1 MILQMSAQYVIIIYM
16 KILGIDPGMA
26 IVGYSLIEFED
37 DKIELIT
44 SGSIQTEKG
53 VRESSRLLEIF
64 NDMTTIIDKFK
75 PDVCAIE
82 KLFFFR
88 NRTTVM
94 PVAHA
99 RGVILTVLEQFG
111 VPIYE
116 YTPMEVKQVLTGYGR
131 ADKKEVEQMVK
142 FALNCE
148 NLPKLDDTIDS
159 IAIAI
164 CHTRSCINQPVMV

>member
-1 MILQMSAQYVIIIYM
+1 M
-16 KILGIDPGMA
+16 KILGIDPGLG
-26 IVGYSLIEFED
+26 IVGYSIVEYDGETPVL
-37 DKIELIT
+37 LH
-44 SGSIQTEKG
+44 SGSIQTQKRT
-53 VRESSRLLEIF
+53 RESARLLEIF
-64 NDMTTIIDKFK
+64 EDMTTIVEKYK
-75 PDVCAIE
+75 PDCAAIE

-99 RGVILTVLEQFG
+99 RGVILIVLEKFKI
-111 VPIYE
+111 PIFE

-142 FALNCE
+142 LSLGVDT
-148 NLPKLDDTIDS
+148 LPKLDDTVDS

-164 CHTRSCINQPVMV
+164 CHTRSIMV

>member
-1 MILQMSAQYVIIIYM
+1 M
-16 KILGIDPGMA
+16 KILGIDPGIG
-26 IVGYSLIEFED
+26 IVGYSLIEFDGENCV
-37 DKIELIT
+37 LLH
-44 SGSIQTEKG
+44 SGSIQTQKNSK
-53 VRESSRLLEIF
+53 ESARLLEIWE
-64 NDMTTIIDKFK
+64 DMNTILNRFK
-75 PDVCAIE
+75 PDCSAIE

-99 RGVILTVLEQFG
+99 RGVILTALEKYKI
-111 VPIYE
+111 PIYE

-142 FALNCE
+142 ISLGVD
-148 NLPKLDDTIDS
+148 NLPKLDDTVDS

-164 CHTRSCINQPVMV
+164 CHTRSLVLK

>member
-1 MILQMSAQYVIIIYM
+1 M

-26 IVGYSLIEFED
+26 IVGYSLVDYDGESCKLLD
-37 DKIELIT
+37 
-44 SGSIQTEKG
+44 SGSIQTPKG
-53 VRESSRLLEIF
+53 ERESARLLEIF
-64 NDMTTIIDKFK
+64 TDMTSLVNDFQ
-75 PDVCAIE
+75 PDVAAIE

-88 NRTTVM
+88 NQTTVM

-99 RGVILTVLEQFG
+99 RGVILTVLEQFKI
-111 VPIYE
+111 PIFE

-142 FALNCE
+142 LSLETE
-148 NLPKLDDTIDS
+148 NLPKLDDTVDA

-164 CHTRSCINQPVMV
+164 CHTRNLI

>member
-1 MILQMSAQYVIIIYM
+1 M

-26 IVGYSLIEFED
+26 IVGYSLIEYEND
-37 DKIELIT
+37 EVTLLN
-44 SGSIQTEKG
+44 SGSIQTPKG
-53 VRESSRLLEIF
+53 ERESARLLEIF
-64 NDMTTIIDKFK
+64 NDITTIVETYK
-75 PDVCAIE
+75 PDVAAIE

-88 NRTTVM
+88 NQTTVM

-99 RGVILTVLEQFG
+99 RGVILTVLEQFNI
-111 VPIYE
+111 PIFE

-142 FALNCE
+142 LSLGCDV
-148 NLPKLDDTIDS
+148 LPKLDDTVDS

-164 CHTRSCINQPVMV
+164 CHTRCGAIQLVNV

>member
-1 MILQMSAQYVIIIYM
+1 M

-26 IVGYSLIEFED
+26 IVGYSIVD
-37 DKIELIT
+37 YDGKNIELEH
-44 SGSIQTEKG
+44 SGSIQTPKG
-53 VRESSRLLEIF
+53 ERESARLLEIF
-64 NDMTTIIDKFK
+64 NDMTSIVEKYK

-88 NRTTVM
+88 NQTTVM

-99 RGVILTVLEQFG
+99 RGVILTVLEKFNI
-111 VPIYE
+111 PIYE
-116 YTPMEVKQVLTGYGR
+116 YTPMEVKQILTGYGR

-142 FALNCE
+142 I
-148 NLPKLDDTIDS
+148 DDTVDS

-164 CHTRSCINQPVMV
+164 SYTRSPDALEDLKKFEF